1 MSGALA
7 SLLFLA
13 ALASPSVAVPTVS
26 LLIDNGYASTGTLNI
41 KTVLQNVSTKK
52 GQAFH
57 FGSTYDTYDANAAW
71 TATIFETFFNHVV
84 AENSCKW
91 DSTETSEG
99 VSTLT
104 SCEAVE
110 SYATEYSNS
119 FRGHNTFWHS
129 QLPVCMTYL
138 KQIQSMRSNKYSLSV
153 LASR

>member
-7 SLLFLA
+7 SFLFLA
-13 ALASPSVAVPTVS
+13 AIASPSLAVPTVS
-26 LLIDNGYASTGTLNI
+26 LLIDNGYASTGTLSI

-104 SCEAVE
+104 SCEGVQ

-129 QLPVCMTYL
+129 QLPVCMTIQ
-138 KQIQSMRSNKYSLSV
+138 KQTKYMRSDECSPSV
-153 LASR
+153 LAPR